1 MLIFNHKSKDIA
13 PYLVYTNDDNF
24 ILDKDD
30 IGADVP
36 DPSDTVPAMDGIGAI
51 GESTKYARA
60 DHVHPS
66 DSGKAAVDH
75 VHGYITNS
83 GGLAAEYPEIATG
96 DYLVIND
103 VSKDKIANGIAF
115 EGDRTKFLRSDGKWF
130 VPGLVFIEYGKSTWN
145 DFLTAYNKN
154 CAVYCRASSNAN
166 PATGAQNRLAFM
178 AYVNDVENPTNVE
191 FQYYRSVTTHSASQ
205 QGDQVFVY
213 KLDKTAGWTV
223 TTREASSKIAV
234 SAPLASSYS
243 SGTLT
248 LSQAAPQ
255 TSQDADSVT
264 VPTSTN
270 TNLVSKKPGKGV
282 WAVCG
287 KVTYPNNATGRRAVK
302 LSTVSEEPNNVISTV
317 VQNAVTGSSTQMST
331 TRIFT
336 LGANDYIYLVGWQ
349 NSGGDLTCSAG
360 IELTQLA

>member
-1 MLIFNHKSKDIA
+1 MLIFEHKSKDIA

-30 IGADVP
+30 IGNGA
-36 DPSDTVPAMDGIGAI
+36 DPSDTVPAMDGIGAV
-51 GESTKYARA
+51 GESDKYARA

-66 DSGKAAVDH
+66 DTGKAAVDH
-75 VHGYITNS
+75 VHGYITNA
-83 GGLAAEYPEIATG
+83 GGLAAEYPEIANG

-103 VSKDKIANGIAF
+103 VSEGKISNGVAF
-115 EGDRTKFLRSDGKWF
+115 EDDRSKFLRSDGKWF
-130 VPGLVFIEYGKSTWN
+130 VPGLVFISYGSSTWN
-145 DFLTAYNKN
+145 DFIMAYKN
-154 CAVYCRASSNAN
+154 NCVVYCRASSNAN

-178 AYVNDVENPTNVE
+178 AYVNDVDNPTNVE
-191 FQYYRSVTTHSASQ
+191 FQYYRSVATHSASQ

-234 SAPLASSYS
+234 DAPLSSSYS
-243 SGTLT
+243 SDTLT
-248 LSQAAPQ
+248 LSQTAPQ
-255 TSQDADSVT
+255 TSEDAASVE
-264 VPTSTN
+264 VPSGTN

-287 KVTYPNNATGRRAVK
+287 KATFPSNATGRRAVK

-317 VQNAVTGSSTQMST
+317 VQNAVSGSSTQIST
-331 TRIFT
+331 TRVFT
-336 LGANDYIYLVGWQ
+336 LGANDYVYLVGYQ

>member
-24 ILDKDD
+24 ILSKDD
-30 IGADVP
+30 IGSSV
-36 DPSDTVPAMDGIGAI
+36 DPSDTVPAMDGLGAV
-51 GESTKYARA
+51 GESDKYARA

-66 DSGKAAVDH
+66 DTGKAAVDH
-75 VHGYITNS
+75 EHGYITSS
-83 GGLAAEYPEIATG
+83 GGLAAEYPEIENG

-103 VSKDKIANGIAF
+103 VSKGKVANGVAF
-115 EGDRTKFLRSDGKWF
+115 EGDQSKFLRSDGKWF
-130 VPGLVFIEYGKSTWN
+130 VPGLVFIKYGTSTWN
-145 DFLTAYNKN
+145 DFITAYNKN
-154 CAVYCRASSNAN
+154 CVVYCRASSNAN

-178 AYVNDVENPTNVE
+178 AYVNDVDRPTNVE
-191 FQYYRSVTTHSASQ
+191 FQYYRSVATHSASQ
-205 QGDQVFVY
+205 QTDQVFVY

-223 TTREASSKIAV
+223 TTREAGSKIAV
-234 SAPLASSYS
+234 EAPLSSSYS
-243 SGTLT
+243 SDTLT
-248 LSQAAPQ
+248 LSQTAPQ
-255 TSQDADSVT
+255 TSEDADSVT
-264 VPTSTN
+264 VPDSTN

-287 KVTYPNNATGRRAVK
+287 KATFPNNATGRRAVK
-302 LSTVSEEPNNVISTV
+302 LSTVSGEPNNVISTV
-317 VQNAVTGSSTQMST
+317 VQNAVSGSSTQIST

-336 LGANDYIYLVGWQ
+336 LGANDYVYLVGYQ

>member
-1 MLIFNHKSKDIA
+1 MLIFEHKSKDIA

-30 IGADVP
+30 IGAGVP
-36 DPSDTVPAMDGIGAI
+36 DPADTVPAMDGAGAI
-51 GESTKYARA
+51 GTSGKYARA

-66 DSGKAAVDH
+66 DTGKAAVDH
-75 VHGYITNS
+75 THGNITNS
-83 GGLAAEYPEIATG
+83 GGLAAVYPEIVNG

-103 VSKDKIANGIAF
+103 VSTGKISNGVAF
-115 EGDRTKFLRSDGKWF
+115 EDDRSKFLRSDGKWI
-130 VPGLVFIEYGKSTWN
+130 VPGLVFISYGSSTWN
-145 DFLTAYNKN
+145 DFLTAYKN
-154 CAVYCRASSNAN
+154 NCVVYCRASSNAN

-178 AYVNDVENPTNVE
+178 AYVNDIDNPTNVE
-191 FQYYRSVTTHSASQ
+191 FQYYRSVATHSASQ

-234 SAPLASSYS
+234 NAPLSSSYS
-243 SGTLT
+243 SDTLT
-248 LSQAAPQ
+248 LSQTAPQ
-255 TSQDADSVT
+255 TSQDANSVT
-264 VPTSTN
+264 VPNSTN

-287 KVTYPNNATGRRAVK
+287 KVTYPSNSTGRRAVK
-302 LSTVSEEPNNVISTV
+302 LSTVSEEPNNIISTM
-317 VQNAVTGSSTQMST
+317 VQNAVSGSSTQMST

-336 LGANDYIYLVGWQ
+336 LGANDYVYLVGYQ